1 MLPKKKESGQLC
13 LFFSFAD
20 TLIQKHPL
28 YILVNQIDW
37 SVFEKTFSPLYSADK
52 GRPAKPIRLMVGLLL
67 LKHIR
72 NLSEAKTYY
81 QKQKLSQAH
90 RKRAGIEPV
99 IGHLKTDHRL
109 KRIFYKGVLG
119 DKVNIMLA
127 AAAFNFKRMMNRY
140 KIFFWL
146 FFQRVFHTF
155 YRLAGYFFFTKKI
168 KMTFSGT
175 TT

>member
-1 MLPKKKESGQLC
+1 
-13 LFFSFAD
+13 
-20 TLIQKHPL
+20 
-28 YILVNQIDW
+28 
-37 SVFEKTFSPLYSADK
+37 
-52 GRPAKPIRLMVGLLL
+52 
-67 LKHIR
+67 
-72 NLSEAKTYY
+72 
-81 QKQKLSQAH
+81 
-90 RKRAGIEPV
+90 
-99 IGHLKTDHRL
+99 
-109 KRIFYKGVLG
+109 VLG

-175 TT
+175 TTYGSLSEAEANLEKKAFRLCSKTFFVTLFNDQSHFVPSAPLREQNVGSLSIFRCFDFAQPPKYSSLLW